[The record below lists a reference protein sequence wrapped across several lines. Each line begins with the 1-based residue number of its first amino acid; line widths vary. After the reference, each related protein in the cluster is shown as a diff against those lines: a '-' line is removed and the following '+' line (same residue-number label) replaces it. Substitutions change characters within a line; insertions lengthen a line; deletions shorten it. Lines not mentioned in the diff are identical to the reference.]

1 MQSQINSVILHL
13 KMEEDSS
20 KNKNE
25 SHLIRAHQILALIE
39 IYK

>member
-20 KNKNE
+20 KNE
-25 SHLIRAHQILALIE
+25 SRLIIAHQILALIE